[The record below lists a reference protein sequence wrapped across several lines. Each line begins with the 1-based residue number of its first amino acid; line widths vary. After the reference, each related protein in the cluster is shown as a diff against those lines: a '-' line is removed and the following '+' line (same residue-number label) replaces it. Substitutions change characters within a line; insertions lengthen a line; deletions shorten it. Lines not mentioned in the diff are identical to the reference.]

1 MKLKHYQSPFMYA
14 QIQVFLPISFAHHV
28 IKQRSNE
35 RTNERTN
42 ERMLSNKEETNE
54 VDKPKE
60 NRQRE
65 ESMHLEF
72 CTVYEHQLS
81 TCWAFFHFRHPGVLE
96 SHLSPDWW
104 NGGID
109 RKHRRWR
116 GGWDEQQYH
125 RHKWYRFQSKDFHF
139 RFFLF

>member
-1 MKLKHYQSPFMYA
+1 MHKYKCFFPLVLR
-14 QIQVFLPISFAHHV
+14 I
-28 IKQRSNE
+28 
-35 RTNERTN
+35 
-42 ERMLSNKEETNE
+42 MLSNKEATNE

-125 RHKWYRFQSKDFHF
+125 RHKWYRLQAKIFYSDFFSINPNRTSLCPRGKDSANPSHYTPP
-139 RFFLF
+139 